1 MAYYEIESETN
12 NVALFYKEECFSM
25 PENRNNSANQSC
37 GRETVCIDTYRV
49 LDSCRDKDCFEDV
62 KVYLTDFGQELISRT
77 QSVRTKK
84 AEIVWATLDVNAVPF
99 NRGFYQINIRMYVK
113 VTVEVCCNG
122 MPQELV
128 GIAVV
133 EKRVILFASEGNVSI
148 FKSDPFEDNLCRRP
162 NLSGNRV
169 NTNLPVAVL
178 ETVDPVILSSKI
190 VEPTTCCCCC
200 CSLDDIPGEVA
211 SDFNGNLADTDG
223 ERFLVVSLGFFSVV
237 RIERPA
243 QYLINATEYTVPDK
257 ECVSPEEDDPCALF
271 RSMSFP
277 VNEFYPPSFAS
288 QDSGQSIGHGG
299 RGCGCG

>member
-1 MAYYEIESETN
+1 
-12 NVALFYKEECFSM
+12 
-25 PENRNNSANQSC
+25 
-37 GRETVCIDTYRV
+37 
-49 LDSCRDKDCFEDV
+49 
-62 KVYLTDFGQELISRT
+62 
-77 QSVRTKK
+77 
-84 AEIVWATLDVNAVPF
+84 
-99 NRGFYQINIRMYVK
+99 MYVK

-133 EKRVILFASEGNVSI
+133 EKRVILFASEGNVNI
-148 FKSDPFEDNLCRRP
+148 FRSDPFEDNLCRRP
-162 NLSGNRV
+162 NLSGKRV
-169 NTNLPVAVL
+169 NTNMPVAVL

-200 CSLDDIPGEVA
+200 CSVDDIPGEVA
-211 SDFNGNLADTDG
+211 ADFNGNLADADG

-271 RSMSFP
+271 RTMSFP
-277 VNEFYPPSFAS
+277 VNEFYPPSFAP
-288 QDSGQSIGHGG
+288 QDNGLSSGNGG

>member
-1 MAYYEIESETN
+1 
-12 NVALFYKEECFSM
+12 M
-25 PENRNNSANQSC
+25 PENRNNNANQSC

-62 KVYLTDFGQELISRT
+62 RVYLTDFGQELISRT
-77 QSVRTKK
+77 QNVRAKT
-84 AEIVWATLDVNAVPF
+84 AEIVWATLDVCSVPF
-99 NRGFYQINIRMYVK
+99 NRGFYQINIRIYVK

-122 MPQELV
+122 MPHELC

-148 FKSDPFEDNLCRRP
+148 FKSDPFEDNPCRRP

-169 NTNLPVAVL
+169 NSNMPVAVL
-178 ETVDPVILSSKI
+178 ETVDPIILSSKI
-190 VEPTTCCCCC
+190 VEPCTSCCCC
-200 CSLDDIPGEVA
+200 CSVNDIPGEVA
-211 SDFNGNLADTDG
+211 GDFNGNLTDSDG
-223 ERFLVVSLGFFSVV
+223 DRFLVVSLGFFSVV

-271 RSMSFP
+271 RTMSFP
-277 VNEFYPPSFAS
+277 VNEFYPPSFVPGGNDIS
-288 QDSGQSIGHGG
+288 DGGGG
-299 RGCGCG
+299 RRCGC